1 MLWKIVWGIVKQSRV
16 DSWYYVS
23 GPRNHMFQLS
33 RLLLTESINGDFST
47 SKNCQTM
54 LYNKDDSEATFNF
67 WVTESKHGLTQH
79 IEANTMKPAS
89 IKQNRKKQMW
99 ILTMVFLSTPSY
111 GLDMM
116 LCESCSLSFCRRV
129 AVCDSDVE
137 IGFMMRAAYDNN
149 RKVEYPSYIFLV
161 LWRYYQQRNLCL
173 GRLLWEPQKGNSFLH
188 IQTLN
193 LQPQV
198 IQQG

>member
-1 MLWKIVWGIVKQSRV
+1 MSVVPETICSNWADYSWLKASMEIFPLAKTARLCYTIKIIVRPPLIFES
-16 DSWYYVS
+16 
-23 GPRNHMFQLS
+23 LS
-33 RLLLTESINGDFST
+33 PNMRDN
-47 SKNCQTM
+47 
-54 LYNKDDSEATFNF
+54 
-67 WVTESKHGLTQH
+67 GLTKH
-79 IEANTMKPAS
+79 IETNTMKPAS

-99 ILTMVFLSTPSY
+99 ILTMVFLPTPSC

-116 LCESCSLSFCRRV
+116 LCESCSSSFYRRV

-137 IGFMMRAAYDNN
+137 IEFMMRAAYDNN
-149 RKVEYPSYIFLV
+149 RKVECPSYTFLV

-173 GRLLWEPQKGNSFLH
+173 GRLLWDPQKGNSFLH